1 MGLRKNSKHPSSV
14 DGVLLTA
21 HHKTASRQRAKPS
34 GLLHI
39 SSNT

>member
-1 MGLRKNSKHPSSV
+1 MGLRKNSKHSSSV

-21 HHKTASRQRAKPS
+21 QHKTASRQRAEPL

-39 SSNT
+39 LSNT

>member
-1 MGLRKNSKHPSSV
+1 MGLRKNNKHPSSV

-21 HHKTASRQRAKPS
+21 QHKTASRQRVEPS
-34 GLLHI
+34 GLLHL